1 VALVL
6 LLLAALEVRG
16 IDMGERLLKLQ
27 VRRWWTGVAGVGGG
41 GGVGGERLLKL
52 QVRGRGGGGSFPGG
66 GGAWVGWNRQSMKWQ
81 VQQLS

>member
-1 VALVL
+1 MALVL

-16 IDMGERLLKLQ
+16 IDM
-27 VRRWWTGVAGVGGG
+27 
-41 GGVGGERLLKL
+41 GERLLKL